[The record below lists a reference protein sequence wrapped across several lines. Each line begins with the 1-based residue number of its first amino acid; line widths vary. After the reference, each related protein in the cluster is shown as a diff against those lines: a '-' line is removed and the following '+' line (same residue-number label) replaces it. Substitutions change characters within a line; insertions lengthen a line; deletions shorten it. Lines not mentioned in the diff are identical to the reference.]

1 MEPQT
6 GLTLWSLFNGIVLIA
21 AIYLIYRYLVKPR
34 LK

>member
-1 MEPQT
+1 MDSQT
-6 GLTLWSLFNGIVLIA
+6 GFTLWNLFNGLILIT